1 MRWKTYCRLEERDRR
16 LIAAWCGGVGETIDR
31 LRSQGAKPSRI
42 AQRSHAAGLAAGR
55 ALNYRRISRNWS
67 VVVRKVYM
75 RGFRPSHFPLALRIR
90 SCRTGPQIGEREQTL
105 QQYAVDSSVM

>member
-55 ALNYRRISRNWS
+55 AFELPPHLPELVGSGEKSLHAGLPTFALSLGLADPLVPSLPADRRARADTAA
-67 VVVRKVYM
+67 VC
-75 RGFRPSHFPLALRIR
+75 
-90 SCRTGPQIGEREQTL
+90 CR
-105 QQYAVDSSVM
+105 